1 MFRVN
6 YQKGKIIMKNILL
19 IVDMQNGFARYP
31 QTVALTNKI
40 KKLLE
45 LNIFD
50 TVVAT
55 RFLNDTNSIYEQ
67 LFDWKK
73 LKTEEERAL
82 APGYEKYVDY
92 VFDKYIYN
100 CVTPNFLQKLC
111 QINDGKYP
119 EKIFIVGADTDC
131 CVLTIA
137 TNLFENNIRPIVLT
151 NYCDSNGGSDSHNAG
166 LLCMKRLIGE
176 KQLTNIEITA
186 ETNLEML

>member
-1 MFRVN
+1 
-6 YQKGKIIMKNILL
+6 MKNILL